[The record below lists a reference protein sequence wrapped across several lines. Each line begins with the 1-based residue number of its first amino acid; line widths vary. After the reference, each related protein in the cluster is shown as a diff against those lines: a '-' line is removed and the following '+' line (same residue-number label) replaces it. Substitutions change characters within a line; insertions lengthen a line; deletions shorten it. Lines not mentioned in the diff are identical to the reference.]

1 MTRSTAANPQ
11 VIDSAGCEIAGEIMS
26 FVSRRWTSAIMLAG
40 GRGARRFS
48 EYRHMVDGISGR
60 MLSVRLAELEQHGL
74 MRREVVPS
82 MPVQVL
88 YHLTERGRRLLSA
101 VDAMTRWAH
110 DAG

>member
-1 MTRSTAANPQ
+1 M
-11 VIDSAGCEIAGEIMS
+11 IDSAGCEVAGEIMS

-40 GRGARRFS
+40 GRGALRFS

-101 VDAMTRWAH
+101 VDSMTRWAH
-110 DAG
+110 DSG